1 MSYFMLEYLIKLIK
15 RLHRSSMFPIIDTLI
30 NKLYISPHAL
40 KGFTPHIT
48 SFYPQIW
55 RPD

>member
-1 MSYFMLEYLIKLIK
+1 MLEYLMKLIK

-48 SFYPQIW
+48 SFYRQIW